1 MIELSLVSSQVPA
14 VYIWMVAAS
23 DIVVVWSVHSRVIM
37 AVACVMPTRHVAV
50 EATTK
55 FPAMSNHT
63 GHRGTT
69 ETVSSRKY
77 DQRM

>member
-1 MIELSLVSSQVPA
+1 MIELSSVSSQVPA
-14 VYIWMVAAS
+14 VYIQMVAAS

-37 AVACVMPTRHVAV
+37 AIACAMLTRHVAV

-55 FPAMSNHT
+55 FPTISDHT

-69 ETVSSRKY
+69 ETVSSREY